1 MSYGGFKCIEFPFY
15 HVHCSWLSSAQRSH
29 KGLSRSSNNCH
40 SYRKVQLLRTRTRH
54 QTGVVLTGDRRQRE
68 CWSALQTPV
77 YRVSRLCGGGGA
89 GPRSKC
95 QPLASPL
102 CPCTHCTR
110 ALDSWPHWRQPVL
123 GGDTADLLSAPA
135 VIIVITALSFSV
147 VSHSSDTNWL
157 QSYEKMIQDPGH

>member
-1 MSYGGFKCIEFPFY
+1 MSYEGFKCILSLFY
-15 HVHCSWLSSAQRSH
+15 GGRVCSTQHSAEIRSDDLH
-29 KGLSRSSNNCH
+29 IIATRIERSNYSE
-40 SYRKVQLLRTRTRH
+40 RGRDIR
-54 QTGVVLTGDRRQRE
+54 VVLTGDRRQRE

-110 ALDSWPHWRQPVL
+110 ALATLETTSPGWRHCRPPLRSRRDNRNYCSQFLCCLSQL
-123 GGDTADLLSAPA
+123 GYKLVTIL
-135 VIIVITALSFSV
+135 
-147 VSHSSDTNWL
+147 
-157 QSYEKMIQDPGH
+157 